1 MCFRRRESPKE
12 VWQGSRRDEEENART
27 KRTSNNRGH
36 NSITA
41 LIMTIM
47 LGGRGAFFSP
57 TPSPPGEIRK
67 SETYPGK
74 WINA

>member
-1 MCFRRRESPKE
+1 MGFRRRESPKE
-12 VWQGSRRDEEENART
+12 VWLGSRRDEEENART

-47 LGGRGAFFSP
+47 LGGKESFLFSHAK
-57 TPSPPGEIRK
+57 PPGEIRK